1 VDILGPKYANNKFII
16 NHWLTQVKK
25 GQQIGQIPQL
35 VKLIDYFILM
45 ETDKGI
51 YKPSYIIPKIIGYEH
66 ENVKKI
72 RSKKLTDLGIH
83 TVQFKK

>member
-1 VDILGPKYANNKFII
+1 
-16 NHWLTQVKK
+16 
-25 GQQIGQIPQL
+25 
-35 VKLIDYFILM
+35 M

-51 YKPSYIIPKIIGYEH
+51 YKPSYIIYPKIIGYEH